1 MDMAESSYI
10 VVLVTTGSPE
20 EAKKI
25 SSALLEQKKAACVN
39 IVPQVSSH
47 FRWQGELDSADE
59 SLLIIK
65 TRASLLDEIVK
76 IVKELHSYEVAEV
89 IALPIVG
96 GNPDYLDW
104 IGEET

>member
-10 VVLVTTGSPE
+10 VVLVTSGSPE
-20 EAKKI
+20 EAQKI

-39 IVPQVSSH
+39 IVPQVSSR
-47 FRWQGELDSADE
+47 FWWQGELDSADE

-65 TRASLLDEIVK
+65 TRASLLDDIIGIVK
-76 IVKELHSYEVAEV
+76 KIHSYEVAEV

-96 GNPDYLDW
+96 GNPDYLNW

>member
-1 MDMAESSYI
+1 MAKPDYV
-10 VVLVTTGSPE
+10 VVLITTGSPE
-20 EAKKI
+20 EAQKI

-47 FRWQGELDSADE
+47 FWWQGKLDNADE
-59 SLLIIK
+59 NLLIIK
-65 TRASLLDEIVK
+65 TRASMLDDIIS
-76 IVKELHSYEVAEV
+76 IVKENHSYEVAEV

-104 IGEET
+104 MAEETKK

>member
-1 MDMAESSYI
+1 MAEPSYI

-20 EAKKI
+20 EAQKI

-39 IVPQVSSH
+39 IVPQVSSR
-47 FRWQGELDSADE
+47 FWWQGELDSAEE

-65 TRASLLDEIVK
+65 TRASLLDEIIS
-76 IVKELHSYEVAEV
+76 IVKKIHSYEVAEV

-96 GNPDYLDW
+96 GNPDYLNW